1 MGDRV
6 TARSRSHA
14 LSQHPR
20 TAAKVGSKGLVPPH
34 RFPAG
39 SPPGAPRTQEPR
51 QSSPAGALGVVS
63 GAPCPSCSLLP
74 GGPLSPAPSPTHL
87 CSFMLSITRPP
98 PNPLS
103 RGPPPLQRLS
113 WPRATWLQ
121 AECPAPHP
129 HPVNSHQSELPGL
142 VSLWVSPPR
151 GFLNPVALKTQGLQH
166 RACFQHTPR
175 TTSGQPLRAERWR
188 CNTAL
193 GARPKLNVN

>member
-1 MGDRV
+1 MTRGIHTPESAMGDRV

-98 PNPLS
+98 QTRSL
-103 RGPPPLQRLS
+103 GD
-113 WPRATWLQ
+113 
-121 AECPAPHP
+121 H
-129 HPVNSHQSELPGL
+129 LPSKGFLGL
-142 VSLWVSPPR
+142 VQPGSRQSVPLPTPTQLIPINLNYLGWFPCGSP
-151 GFLNPVALKTQGLQH
+151 L
-166 RACFQHTPR
+166 
-175 TTSGQPLRAERWR
+175 
-188 CNTAL
+188 L
-193 GARPKLNVN
+193 GASLTL